1 MKVLVTGATGFLG
14 RYIVSYLKSLD
25 RIQIITTSI
34 DDYDLNKFPWL
45 ENTTY
50 IQANLYSANTNWFDF
65 FQQPDKLIHLA
76 WKGLPNYKG
85 IFHFSEN
92 LFYDFAFLENLVQH
106 GLKNITI
113 TGTCFEYGLQEGCL
127 SEEMNTMPDNPYA
140 IAKDTL
146 RKMLFQ
152 LQKTN
157 FFYLKWIRLFYMYGE
172 GQSPNSIL
180 SQLDKALDNHETTF
194 NMSGGEQ
201 IRDYQSVEQM
211 AKNIVLI
218 ALQNEVTGIINNCSG
233 KGIKIIDLVKEHL
246 HKRNKE
252 ISLNLGYYPYPD
264 FEPFQFWG
272 SNEKLASIIK
282 ANEQN

>member
-14 RYIVSYLKSLD
+14 RHIVGYLKSLD
-25 RIQIITTSI
+25 GIEIITSSI
-34 DDYDLNKFPWL
+34 DELDLIKFPWIQ
-45 ENTTY
+45 NTKY
-50 IQANLYSANTNWFDF
+50 IQANIYSTNTNWFEF

-85 IFHFSEN
+85 LFHFTEN
-92 LFYDFAFLENLVQH
+92 LFYDFAFLENLIQQ
-106 GLKNITI
+106 GLKDLTV

-127 SEEMNTMPDNPYA
+127 SEEMQTMPDNPYA

-152 LQKTN
+152 LQKN
-157 FFYLKWIRLFYMYGE
+157 KSFHLKWVRLFYMYGE

-180 SQLDKALDNHETTF
+180 SQLDKALENKEAVF

-201 IRDYQSVEQM
+201 IRDYQPVEEM
-211 AKNIVLI
+211 AKNIVVI
-218 ALQNEVTGIINNCSG
+218 ALQNKITGIINNCSG
-233 KGIKIIDLVKEHL
+233 KGIKIIDLVKNHL
-246 HKRNKE
+246 VKQNKE
-252 ISLNLGYYPYPD
+252 IQLNLGFYPYPD

-272 SNEKLASIIK
+272 NNDKLVRIHKTYEK
-282 ANEQN
+282 N